1 MFGESGVGK
10 STLINSAAIYLKH
23 NTLEEAAKTKEL
35 EVIIPSTNKGSCDD
49 TFQKGQHDEHVI
61 ETEDSSLHFIEIA
74 GLDDTGEITKILD
87 NSTIYLQKLQGTKAF
102 CFLMEPNI
110 SRLKPSFRTYMTA
123 LLNCVDKQFIPN
135 IYFCFTR
142 CRGTNYRPGD
152 TLMPLETLLTELK
165 ININLDNETCFCFD
179 NESFR
184 YLASRAHGKKYTQEE
199 RQSFS
204 ESWKHSSYETKR
216 LIDQVKKTARTLKML
231 PGKNN
236 YRTS

>member
-1 MFGESGVGK
+1 M
-10 STLINSAAIYLKH
+10 
-23 NTLEEAAKTKEL
+23 
-35 EVIIPSTNKGSCDD
+35 
-49 TFQKGQHDEHVI
+49 I

-74 GLDDTGEITKILD
+74 GLDDTGEITEILD
-87 NSTIYLQKLQGTKAF
+87 NSIIYLQKLQGTEAF

-165 ININLDNETCFCFD
+165 IDINLDNETCFCFD
-179 NESFR
+179 NESLR
-184 YLASRAHGKKYTQEE
+184 YLASRAHGKNILN
-199 RQSFS
+199 RRDNHF
-204 ESWKHSSYETKR
+204 
-216 LIDQVKKTARTLKML
+216 LKAGNIPHMRPRDL
-231 PGKNN
+231 
-236 YRTS
+236 

>member
-35 EVIIPSTNKGSCDD
+35 EVIIPSTNERSYVD
-49 TFQKGQHDEHVI
+49 TFQKGQYNEHVI
-61 ETEDSSLHFIEIA
+61 ETEDSFLHFIEIP
-74 GLDDTGEITKILD
+74 GLDDTGKMTEILNDATV
-87 NSTIYLQKLQGTKAF
+87 YLKKLQGINTF
-102 CFLMEPNI
+102 CFLMEPSI
-110 SRLKPSFRTYMTA
+110 SRLTPSFRTYMTA

-135 IYFCFTR
+135 IYFCFTK

-152 TLMPLETLLTELK
+152 TLIPLETLLTELK
-165 ININLDNETCFCFD
+165 INRKLNNETCFCFD

-184 YLASRAHGKKYTQEE
+184 YLTSSAHGEKYTPEE

-216 LIDQVKKTARTLKML
+216 LIDQAKKLQE
-231 PGKNN
+231 P
-236 YRTS
+236 